1 MVSIIFRDTCARPTA
16 YASHACLLR
25 YWGKRALNRWNQR
38 NEKLLR
44 ESPLSYSGCS
54 CPRIGKTI
62 KELTDYMLQPCHPYP
77 WQQYPTRYSGCS
89 YSPTIG
95 FIKPQPTR
103 TNRKSVYQSRKEDA
117 GRVGGI
123 TFFTRSWCSGSLA
136 MSAKATLQTAWWS
149 TPPECF
155 CEIAIRLRVGL
166 RPPAWVRVRI
176 RI

>member
-62 KELTDYMLQPCHPYP
+62 KELAGYMLQPFHPYP
-77 WQQYPTRYSGCS
+77 WQQYPTRYSGWS

-103 TNRKSVYQSRKEDA
+103 TNQKRVYQSRKEDA
-117 GRVGGI
+117 GRVGGDHLFHTFMMFGI
-123 TFFTRSWCSGSLA
+123 TCHECKGHSTNCVVIYSTRMLLWDRNPLTGWTSSSGL
-136 MSAKATLQTAWWS
+136 
-149 TPPECF
+149 
-155 CEIAIRLRVGL
+155 G
-166 RPPAWVRVRI
+166 
-176 RI
+176 